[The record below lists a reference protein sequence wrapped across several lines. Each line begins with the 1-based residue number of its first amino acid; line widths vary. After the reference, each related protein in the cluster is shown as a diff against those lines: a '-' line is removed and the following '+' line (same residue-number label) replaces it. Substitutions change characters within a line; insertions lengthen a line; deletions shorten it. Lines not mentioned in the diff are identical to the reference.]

1 MQLSQSFAKRWSGT
15 IHNIGKIPHDTD
27 AFTQRFRLDVATG
40 RLFESTGLYGQS
52 DVCKINPSI
61 GDVINKVEMDSKY
74 FAEGMTIFET
84 ESW

>member
-1 MQLSQSFAKRWSGT
+1 M
-15 IHNIGKIPHDTD
+15 
-27 AFTQRFRLDVATG
+27 
-40 RLFESTGLYGQS
+40 GLYGQS

-84 ESW
+84 ESGEKRLIQIIWKAKTGFIYNADTLKQLSTFEYETSNGEGWGITH